1 MPDVGEHH
9 LSDYLAILRRRK
21 RQVLGTAGVVFL
33 ISGILAFVIPPV
45 YRSTATILI
54 EQQEVPS
61 DLVPS
66 TVTGYAYQ
74 RLQIIQQLVL
84 TPSHTCFLPTS

>member
-61 DLVPS
+61 AAPQQHAPQSAVP
-66 TVTGYAYQ
+66 Q
-74 RLQIIQQLVL
+74 PQERW
-84 TPSHTCFLPTS
+84 SHHALE